1 MNARVR
7 RLRRYPTLALAAM
20 TSAIVSCGTADR
32 HGADAAR
39 GPLIVFNAGSLARPL
54 RAALD
59 SFAAREGVAVQ
70 QENAGSLETAR
81 KLTDLGKIPD
91 VIAVADQEVFPQQL
105 VPAHTSWYLRFA
117 RNRMVL
123 AYTDASR
130 YAAEIDSIN
139 WYRILLR
146 PGVEIGRADPN
157 RDPNGYRTL
166 LVFQLSERHYGQPGL
181 AARLLAAAS
190 DRNVRPKEADLVALL
205 QAGELDYA
213 WSYESMARA
222 AGLRFVALP
231 GRIDLGNPRD
241 SLFYSSA
248 EVRVAGAGGNSLR
261 IAGAP
266 IVYALSIP
274 RDAAHATLGARFVA
288 FLLSDTGR
296 RILRAEHLDVL
307 NAPAL
312 AGDGVPPEIASVV
325 TPVRE

>member
-1 MNARVR
+1 MLV
-7 RLRRYPTLALAAM
+7 AM
-20 TSAIVSCGTADR
+20 TTAIASCGTADR
-32 HGADAAR
+32 HSADAAR

-91 VIAVADQEVFPQQL
+91 VIALADQEVFPQL
-105 VPAHTSWYLRFA
+105 LMPAHTSWYLRFA

-123 AYTDASR
+123 AYTSASR
-130 YAAEIDSIN
+130 YAAEIDSMN
-139 WYRILLR
+139 WHRVLLR

-166 LVFQLSERHYGQPGL
+166 IVFQLAEKHYGVPGL
-181 AARLLAAAS
+181 SARLLASAA

-222 AGLRFVALP
+222 AGLRFITFP
-231 GRIDLGNPRD
+231 GRIDLGSPDD
-241 SLFYSSA
+241 SLFYHSA
-248 EVRVAGAGGNSLR
+248 QVSVAGSGGDSLR

-266 IVYALSIP
+266 IMYALAVP
-274 RDAAHATLGARFVA
+274 RNAPHADLGARFVT
-288 FLLSDTGR
+288 FLLSGNGR
-296 RILRAEHLDVL
+296 RILRAEHLNVLDV
-307 NAPAL
+307 PVL
-312 AGDGVPPEIASVV
+312 AGTGVPAAIASAVQA
-325 TPVRE
+325 VRE